1 MHGYSALLTQSPE
14 MNKIK
19 INLGAKMNRLK
30 MSALV
35 LALLVL
41 AACNKEGATTAAA
54 SASTTTEAAA
64 GNAIAFVDT
73 QEGKP
78 LIIDAALFDTPAA
91 KEFLATGKNPYIGNE
106 EAIKKGKRVFGL
118 YSCTQCHGPEAGGQ
132 VGPGLVGP
140 TFKYPKN
147 ATNKGM
153 FETIWHGTNGGM
165 GGKGIGIM
173 DPTDPKNG
181 VTVDEMLQVI
191 AWVRTHGTITG
202 NE

>member
-1 MHGYSALLTQSPE
+1 MQYIKVGLISFALTVGLSACGE
-14 MNKIK
+14 K
-19 INLGAKMNRLK
+19 
-30 MSALV
+30 SAP
-35 LALLVL
+35 
-41 AACNKEGATTAAA
+41 TAASTDA
-54 SASTTTEAAA
+54 TGSAATVTTPAASTKAIEFVTTQ
-64 GNAIAFVDT
+64 D
-73 QEGKP
+73 GKP
-78 LIIDAALFDTPAA
+78 LAIDAALFDTPEA

-106 EAIKKGKRVFGL
+106 EAIAKGKKVFGL
-118 YSCTQCHGPEAGGQ
+118 YSCTQCHGPEAKGQ

-181 VTVDEMLQVI
+181 ITPDELLKVI
-191 AWVRTHGTITG
+191 AWIRTKGSEGVTG

>member
-1 MHGYSALLTQSPE
+1 
-14 MNKIK
+14 MNKFK
-19 INLGAKMNRLK
+19 ISAVLL
-30 MSALV
+30 ALV
-35 LALLVL
+35 AAL
-41 AACNKEGATTAAA
+41 AACSKSTAPSTDGAAA
-54 SASTTTEAAA
+54 PAAAGAAAPA
-64 GNAIAFVDT
+64 GNAISFVDT

-78 LIIDAALFDTPAA
+78 LVIDAALFDTPAA
-91 KEFLATGKNPYIGNE
+91 KEFLATGKNPYIGNAD
-106 EAIKKGKRVFGL
+106 AIAAGKKVFGL

-181 VTVDEMLQVI
+181 VTVDEMLKVI
-191 AWVRTHGTITG
+191 AWIRSHSDITG